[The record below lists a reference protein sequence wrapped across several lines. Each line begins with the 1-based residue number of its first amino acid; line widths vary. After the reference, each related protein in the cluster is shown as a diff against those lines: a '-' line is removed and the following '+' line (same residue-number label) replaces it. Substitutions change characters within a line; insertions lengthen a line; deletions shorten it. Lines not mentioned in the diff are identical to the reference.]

1 MANTNFNVGLD
12 LGLLIPQST
21 SMSGTGS
28 KNSRRVLSPEAQQQ
42 LVYQALAADQGLAQL
57 LSGQNLAGG
66 NSSSSATLQAQDF
79 MTKVISELAA
89 VTSELQES
97 QTSTQSQKKKASVIC
112 TELARQ
118 GKLPEELYS
127 AGHAHFDQI
136 HALTKLGYWSWATRV
151 VPLMQRSDRLSR
163 FLALIVLARYK
174 MITGQGWNLLGAS
187 TIYLGQPIC
196 FLLGAILSFG
206 DSYGRTQHGN

>member
-1 MANTNFNVGLD
+1 MATNFNVGLD
-12 LGLLIPQST
+12 LGAFIPQST
-21 SMSGTGS
+21 SQSGNYDKAT
-28 KNSRRVLSPEAQQQ
+28 RRVLSPEAQQQ
-42 LVYQALAADQGLAQL
+42 IIYQALAADQGLAQL
-57 LSGQNLAGG
+57 LSGQNLSGG

-89 VTSELQES
+89 VTSEVKES
-97 QTSTQSQKKKASVIC
+97 QASTGSSKKKASVIC

-118 GKLPEELYS
+118 GKLPQELYS

-136 HALTKLGYWSWATRV
+136 HDLTKRGYWSWATRV

-163 FLALIVLARYK
+163 FLAPIVLARYK
-174 MITGQGWNLLGAS
+174 MITGQGWNLLGAL

-196 FLLGAILSFG
+196 FLIGAILSLG
-206 DSYGRTQHGN
+206 DSYGRTQPGN

>member
-12 LGLLIPQST
+12 LGAFIPQST
-21 SMSGTGS
+21 SQSGNYDKAT
-28 KNSRRVLSPEAQQQ
+28 RRILSPEAQQQ
-42 LVYQALAADQGLAQL
+42 IIYQALAADQGLAQL
-57 LSGQNLAGG
+57 LSGQNLSGG

-89 VTSELQES
+89 VTSEVKES
-97 QTSTQSQKKKASVIC
+97 QASTGSSKKKASVIC

-118 GKLPEELYS
+118 GKLPQELYS

-136 HALTKLGYWSWATRV
+136 QDLTKRGYWSWATRV

-163 FLALIVLARYK
+163 FLAPIVLARYK
-174 MITGQGWNLLGAS
+174 MITGQGWNLLGAL

-196 FLLGAILSFG
+196 FLIGAILSLG
-206 DSYGRTQHGN
+206 DSYGRTQPGN